1 MPKRSFGK
9 NLRIVRSHYN
19 ISITEMS
26 DQMGVVKS
34 NISRYERDLNKPSID
49 FVKLLLKHYRV
60 NLNWLFGEKQEMIL
74 EPKTE
79 KDEAI
84 ISKRGKKE
92 KLSGI
97 IEYTSFQVPVYAGG
111 EIADISTGKSISIS
125 GAISAGEP
133 LEMREEGYDFVPFPF
148 YKTQKDL
155 SDYLV
160 FRVNGLSMEPDIHH
174 EDIVFIYK
182 NSNWAELND
191 RIVAVRLQGDMTLK
205 KLSMNDQKKEIVF
218 KALNKDYEDIF
229 VSYSEM
235 DSTYLVGELKAIRRI
250 YR

>member
-1 MPKRSFGK
+1 MK
-9 NLRIVRSHYN
+9 
-19 ISITEMS
+19 
-26 DQMGVVKS
+26 
-34 NISRYERDLNKPSID
+34 
-49 FVKLLLKHYRV
+49 
-60 NLNWLFGEKQEMIL
+60 
-74 EPKTE
+74 
-79 KDEAI
+79 
-84 ISKRGKKE
+84 
-92 KLSGI
+92 
-97 IEYTSFQVPVYAGG
+97 
-111 EIADISTGKSISIS
+111 
-125 GAISAGEP
+125 
-133 LEMREEGYDFVPFPF
+133 EEGYDFVPFPF

-155 SDYLV
+155 SEYLV
-160 FRVNGLSMEPDIHH
+160 FRVNGLSMAPDIHH

-218 KALNKDYEDIF
+218 KALNKDYEDIL